1 MKPVVLT
8 TTAMA
13 LFAMATACCS
23 PKQEG
28 KILYGHQD
36 DLAYG
41 HAWKVEDWRS
51 DALERSDVRDVCGK
65 YPAIVGFDL
74 GGIELGDSC
83 NLDGVPFGL
92 IRKAAQVH
100 AGRGGLVTFSW
111 HPRNIVTGG
120 DSWDVSTEG
129 VVAAALEGGQK
140 HEEFML
146 WLQRAADFIGSI
158 GPEVKIIFRPWH
170 ENLGN
175 WFWWGGTHCTDAEYV
190 SLYRTTRDYFESRGI
205 TGLQWCY
212 SPNGNAGADAYMS
225 RYPGDDYV
233 DYMGI
238 DTYEGV
244 YGGIS
249 LETAAEAYRQEV
261 KQNLTYLQALA
272 TEHEKVMCF
281 SETGLE
287 GLQDG
292 KWWTEVLY
300 PSIKDFPIAYVLTW
314 RNAHDKPG
322 HFYAPWKGFEHAGD
336 FKTFSEFDNIVFLD

>member
-1 MKPVVLT
+1 MKHVVLT

-51 DALERSDVRDVCGK
+51 DALDRSDVKDVCGK

-158 GPEVKIIFRPWH
+158 GPDVKIIFRPWH

-261 KQNLTYLQALA
+261 KQNLTYLQVLA
-272 TEHEKVMCF
+272 TEHGKVMCF

>member
-1 MKPVVLT
+1 MKHVVLT

-13 LFAMATACCS
+13 LFAMVTACCS

-51 DALERSDVRDVCGK
+51 DALERSDVKDVCGK

-100 AGRGGLVTFSW
+100 AGRGGIVTFSW

-120 DSWDVSTEG
+120 DSWDVSTDG

-158 GPEVKIIFRPWH
+158 GPDVKIIFRPWH

-272 TEHEKVMCF
+272 TEHGKVMCF